1 MHNSESSTVLRTGDD
16 MPSYVHKAQKPSI
29 SKESSAKE
37 MGLGLASVALGSSCA
52 KYLHTLRY
60 INLKELATE
69 SSTAQQ
75 SNMGFLNDRVI

>member
-1 MHNSESSTVLRTGDD
+1 
-16 MPSYVHKAQKPSI
+16 MPSYVYKAQKPSI

-52 KYLHTLRY
+52 KYLYTLRY

-69 SSTAQQ
+69 SSTAPTVQYGLPQ
-75 SNMGFLNDRVI
+75 R